1 LILTG
6 IAQPSM
12 HGLHRLPLAV
22 IEQPVEILTG
32 GLALRLAA
40 EAGTEPIQKL
50 PQASQQFPGG
60 SRRHARSVR
69 NAAGKY
75 KRNRGE
81 RAGSLRLNLTK

>member
-1 LILTG
+1 
-6 IAQPSM
+6 M

-40 EAGTEPIQKL
+40 EADTEPIQEL

-69 NAAGKY
+69 NAARKY